1 MNTYKY
7 LLEKSNQDINYI
19 RSYVYKNYI
28 KTVVE
33 NTSNNDN
40 ESRVMFI
47 ANRFKS
53 DFNNPM
59 SFECNGLITEFDKLN
74 NQWKVL
80 VIPTELFNSQKLIKS
95 EIINLYNQKNYNLYK
110 VHDGTII
117 NLYYY
122 KDSWRISTNKA
133 YDANNLEFI
142 NNKTYL
148 DVFNELLNIYPNFNI
163 SKLDV
168 NKCYTLC
175 MKYSPYHPFIEN
187 HYENPNKVI
196 FIQSVDMYE
205 FNTNKK
211 LKINENEDLGFPV
224 TEKYNINDYSNLQ
237 NVYLILNN
245 EINRFKKE
253 NKNENY
259 KPIFG
264 FILRSSDFNRTKN
277 YSNILL
283 ESNLLSKIRNLLY
296 NHNFTKKL
304 HFYNI
309 LENQNN
315 VVINKNYYNMQ
326 SLICLRIFLLK
337 KDLNLFVNLFP
348 QSKLVIKSYDLF
360 LKYLTK
366 YIIKNFNV
374 LSKSMINID
383 KLFKNEIV
391 LDTYQLPCEMN
402 INYNKLN
409 KLVMI
414 ILSDLKDK
422 KINLNVIENYDILYD
437 YLNNLV
443 YLDYYYSYFYN

>member
-7 LLEKSNQDINYI
+7 LVEKSNQDINYI
-19 RSYVYKNYI
+19 RTYVYKNYI

-33 NTSNNDN
+33 NSDN
-40 ESRVMFI
+40 ETNRVMFI

-53 DFNNPM
+53 DFSNPM
-59 SFECNGLITEFDKLN
+59 SFECNGLIAEYNKMTN
-74 NQWKVL
+74 NWKCL

-95 EIINLYNQKNYNLYK
+95 EIINFYNQKQYQICK
-110 VHDGTII
+110 VYDGTII

-122 KDSWRISTNKA
+122 QNSWCISTNKA
-133 YDANNLEFI
+133 YYANNLTYV

-148 DVFNELLNIYPNFNI
+148 DVFNELLNNYPNFDTT
-163 SKLDV
+163 KLDI

-175 MKYSPYHPFIEN
+175 MKYHDYHPFIEN
-187 HYENPNKVI
+187 QYENPNKLI

-205 FNTNKK
+205 FNINNK
-211 LKINENEDLGFPV
+211 LKINYDEDLGFEV
-224 TEKYNINDYSNLQ
+224 TERYDINNYTDLQ
-237 NVYLILNN
+237 NIYLILNN

-253 NKNENY
+253 GKTETY

-264 FILRSSDFNRTKN
+264 FILRSSNFSITKN

-304 HFYNI
+304 HFYNL

-315 VVINKNYYNMQ
+315 IAINKNYYNIHILI
-326 SLICLRIFLLK
+326 SLRVFLLK
-337 KDLNLFVNLFP
+337 KDLNLFINLFP
-348 QSKLVIKSYDLF
+348 QFKTTIKTYDIF

-366 YIIKNFNV
+366 YIIKNYN
-374 LSKSMINID
+374 LLTKSMINID
-383 KLFKNEIV
+383 KVFKNEIA
-391 LDTYQLPCEMN
+391 LDTYQLPCDIN
-402 INYNKLN
+402 INYNLLN
-409 KLVMI
+409 KLTMI
-414 ILSDLKDK
+414 ILTDLKQK
-422 KINLNVIENYDILYD
+422 NINLNVIENYDILYD

-443 YLDYYYSYFYN
+443 YLDYYYSYFHN

>member
-1 MNTYKY
+1 
-7 LLEKSNQDINYI
+7 
-19 RSYVYKNYI
+19 
-28 KTVVE
+28 
-33 NTSNNDN
+33 
-40 ESRVMFI
+40 
-47 ANRFKS
+47 
-53 DFNNPM
+53 
-59 SFECNGLITEFDKLN
+59 
-74 NQWKVL
+74 
-80 VIPTELFNSQKLIKS
+80 
-95 EIINLYNQKNYNLYK
+95 
-110 VHDGTII
+110 
-117 NLYYY
+117 
-122 KDSWRISTNKA
+122 
-133 YDANNLEFI
+133 
-142 NNKTYL
+142 
-148 DVFNELLNIYPNFNI
+148 
-163 SKLDV
+163 
-168 NKCYTLC
+168 
-175 MKYSPYHPFIEN
+175 MKYSQYHPFIEN
-187 HYENPNKVI
+187 NYVNPNKLI

-211 LKINENEDLGFPV
+211 LKINENEDLGFPI
-224 TEKYNINDYSNLQ
+224 TEKYDINEYSNLQ

-259 KPIFG
+259 KSIFG
-264 FILRSSDFNRTKN
+264 FILRSYDFNKTKN

-315 VVINKNYYNMQ
+315 IIINKNYYNMQ
-326 SLICLRIFLLK
+326 SLISLRIFLLK
-337 KDLNLFVNLFP
+337 KDLNIFVNLFP
-348 QSKLVIKSYDLF
+348 QSKLVIKSYDVF

-366 YIIKNFNV
+366 YIIKNFNL

-383 KLFKNEIV
+383 KLFKNELV
-391 LDTYQLPCEMN
+391 LETFQLPCEMN

-409 KLVMI
+409 KLVMV
-414 ILSDLKDK
+414 ILSDLKNK